1 MKNQLNA
8 CLWLI
13 IAGIMMLAGTPQAV
27 AQTSKNS
34 QPEGRLIGTV
44 KSKNGTT
51 IYLMEQK
58 RDGVNAITSYNKNES
73 GYAKVDAFKVKGN
86 YCPVIKSV
94 KHESWTTSAPDEAF
108 FLFNKADNSL
118 YIPLINIT
126 TTYYGGAEHDLVTS
140 ADRYLVYQFDGEHFV
155 YKRKDAG
162 FWLHKD
168 LRSFES
174 LVYVGKSKDYL
185 IRIDRTK
192 EGFRYA
198 AWKGQ
203 NDMTSKPNLV
213 LIGKIRLTHGVQ
225 LDLGFGFENKGYT
238 YEVWTKD
245 YPKGPQLVVRQGD
258 KVLLQQGLREI
269 VSNPNY

>member
-1 MKNQLNA
+1 MKKHSILVMVA
-8 CLWLI
+8 
-13 IAGIMMLAGTPQAV
+13 MLV
-27 AQTSKNS
+27 AAMGSQTDICAQNHS
-34 QPEGRLIGTV
+34 QQKVLGTV
-44 KSKNGTT
+44 KTASGKT
-51 IYLMEQK
+51 IYLIEQQ
-58 RDGVNAITSYNKNES
+58 DSES
-73 GYAKVDAFKVKGN
+73 IPYVTAYTQSNGQYKEEKAFKVSKA
-86 YCPVIKSV
+86 YQSVIKSV
-94 KHESWTTSAPDEAF
+94 DAHLWVNSNPNESF
-108 FLFNKADNSL
+108 FAFNKADNSL

-126 TTYYGGAEHDLVTS
+126 TTYYGGAEHELVTS

-185 IRIDRTK
+185 IRIDSTK

-203 NDMTSKPNLV
+203 NEMTSKPNLV

-245 YPKGPQLVVRQGD
+245 YPEGPQLVVRQGD